1 MTALMAQ
8 RTRRLPTEQEIPGS
22 NPGKGYLFA
31 FARERCVRERRE
43 KESAQA
49 VRGAPDTECTRRIC
63 LRTKVSTLVLQGAL
77 DLSGGDWSSGMIRA

>member
-22 NPGKGYLFA
+22 NPGKGYFFA

-49 VRGAPDTECTRRIC
+49 VRGDTGHRVHTENLFAYESLQSGFARCT
-63 LRTKVSTLVLQGAL
+63 
-77 DLSGGDWSSGMIRA
+77 